1 MGVEI
6 DEEVIRLINYLRK
19 QGKSRNQVSELLG
32 ISWSTVNKY
41 WEEKIKAGQFKKIE
55 DKKYGTISREDY
67 MKIYTLLEEGK
78 SKVDIVKE
86 TGVGDIIDSV
96 FNQYC
101 KDKGIPNPQDVLSNV
116 KKLKLQVDKIQKNV
130 DLLIKKL
137 DEVSEKSREVSNKII
152 WIELDLKNLK
162 KNFEKLKVFVQSKLG
177 YNPYDDYLW

>member
-6 DEEVIRLINYLRK
+6 DKEIIRLINYLRK
-19 QGKSRNQVSELLG
+19 QGKSRNQVSEILG

-41 WEEKIKAGQFKKIE
+41 WEEKIKAGQFKKTE
-55 DKKYGTISREDY
+55 DKEYGTISREDY
-67 MKIYTLLEEGK
+67 MKIYTLLEGGK

-101 KDKGIPNPQDVLSNV
+101 KDKGIPNPQNVLSNV
-116 KKLKLQVDKIQKNV
+116 KKLKLQVDAIQKNV

-137 DEVSEKSREVSNKII
+137 DEVSEKSREVSSKII
-152 WIELDLKNLK
+152 WVESDLKNLK
-162 KNFEKLKVFVQSKLG
+162 KNFEKLKLLVQSNLG
-177 YNPYDDYLW
+177 YNPYNDHFW